1 MDNIIQ
7 RTLCMS
13 RTSVCETKMMLRA
26 STRNPGRKR
35 FFFSSRRRHTRSK
48 RDWSSDVCSSDLA
61 KLGKNNDP
69 EKVFTVTDGMIRV
82 SGKIFGAFITEKEY
96 DNYHLVVEFKWGN
109 ETYPPREKATRD
121 RSEERRVGK
130 ECRCRWYAEP

>member
-61 KLGKNNDP
+61 RLGGGRLEVADRVRP
-69 EKVFTVTDGMIRV
+69 ERFLGPALRDQEADEDAAEERARAECEGSGVAVRGRDGAAGDDRA
-82 SGKIFGAFITEKEY
+82 GQ
-96 DNYHLVVEFKWGN
+96 D
-109 ETYPPREKATRD
+109 RD
-121 RSEERRVGK
+121 RKSVV
-130 ECRCRWYAEP
+130 